1 MRRGPDKDV
10 HRGSNRGSD
19 ALASSMMTKDA
30 QLGCGNKYGD
40 GVSVLVPV
48 YNSADSIVELTQ
60 RLTATLSALT
70 PTYEILLI
78 NDGSRDTSAEVIS
91 RLVGKDR
98 HVRGIRLAR
107 NYGQHNALLSGI
119 RQVSFPI
126 TVTIDDDLQ
135 NAPEDIPLLLE
146 VLKDCD
152 VVYGCPDSEVHNW
165 WRILASKATKLA
177 LAESIGNGVIK
188 DVSAFR
194 AFHTRLRDGFGTYNS
209 PFVCIDV
216 LLSWT
221 TTNFRSV
228 GVTHHNR
235 AYGTSAYTARK
246 LIAHAFN
253 MITGFTTWPL
263 QIASLLG
270 FVLTG
275 FGGLVLSY
283 VVVSFL
289 VSGKAVAGF
298 TFLASIIAIFSGT
311 QLFALGV
318 FGEYLARMHFRIMD
332 RPAYIVA
339 DSTERAPD
347 WTTKQ

>member
-1 MRRGPDKDV
+1 MRQGQERNL
-10 HRGSNRGSD
+10 HRGSTERSG
-19 ALASSMMTKDA
+19 ALESSSMTRNVQGGRRNQYA
-30 QLGCGNKYGD
+30 D
-40 GVSVLVPV
+40 GVSILVPV
-48 YNSADSIVELTQ
+48 YNSADSITELTE

-70 PTYEILLI
+70 TKYEILLI
-78 NDGSRDTSAEVIS
+78 DDGSQDTSAEVILQ
-91 RLVGKDR
+91 LVGRDR
-98 HVRGIRLAR
+98 HVKGVRLAR

-119 RQVSFPI
+119 RRVSFPI

-152 VVYGCPDSEVHNW
+152 VVYGCPESEVHNW
-165 WRILASKATKLA
+165 WRAMASRATKLA

-194 AFHTRLRDGFGTYNS
+194 AFRTHLRDGFATYNN

-228 GVTHHNR
+228 SVTHHSR
-235 AYGTSAYTARK
+235 AYGKSTYTARK

-263 QIASLLG
+263 QIASLFG
-270 FVLTG
+270 FLLTG
-275 FGGLVLSY
+275 FGVLVLLY
-283 VVVSFL
+283 VGLRFAVGSHP
-289 VSGKAVAGF
+289 VAGF

-339 DSTERAPD
+339 GGELFEGQR
-347 WTTKQ
+347 TKR